1 MKPVLKPYR
10 EKQPIL
16 KVSPELKKSAKELVL
31 LKQTLK
37 ESNELINVILQTMS
51 LGMDIVDE
59 HGNILFLNENLEKQ
73 LNRKAIG
80 QECWDLYRDDQSQC
94 TDCPLI
100 EGINIG
106 ETKRY
111 EIKGI
116 LGGKTFQISCTGILY
131 QGRKAMLEIFQDITE
146 RNLHELELKAAK
158 VKAEESNRLKSSFL
172 VSMSH
177 EIRTPMNA
185 IMGFSDLLMEDEGDE
200 KKQFATIIQKCSKQL
215 LTLIDDI
222 LHLSRL
228 QSEKMPLDKI
238 GFKPAELVTDVCRMF
253 NLPHLKKGLDITI
266 SIPGQF
272 EDLVM
277 QSDAGKIRQVLTN
290 LVANA
295 IKYTLEGSVK
305 LGFDMQNG
313 FVEFY
318 VTDTGI
324 GIPQNE
330 QQKVFE
336 SFYRSEQAISSEI
349 EGTGLG
355 LSIAKELVELMGGV
369 IGVSSGPNKGSRFF
383 FSIPL
388 EKSDKMNTG
397 KTLPQTEQKYLKDF
411 TILIA
416 EDERVSYQYFEV
428 LLKDH
433 VKKID
438 RATNGKKAVELALK
452 NSYNLIL
459 MDLKM
464 PVMGGIEATKILKQQ
479 FPDIPIIAQ
488 TAYSLPEE
496 RESALK
502 AGCADFLSKPI
513 KKKELIEMI
522 NKYV

>member
-1 MKPVLKPYR
+1 MKPEVTPYR

-16 KVSPELKKSAKELVL
+16 KDPPELEKSANKLVL
-31 LKQTLK
+31 LNQTLK
-37 ESNELINVILQTMS
+37 ESNELINLILQTIP

-59 HGNILFLNENLEKQ
+59 HGNILFMNESLEKQ
-73 LNRKAIG
+73 LGRKAIG
-80 QECWDLYRDDQSQC
+80 QKCWDLYRDDHSQC
-94 TDCPLI
+94 TDCPLF

-106 ETKRY
+106 VTKQYET
-111 EIKGI
+111 KGI
-116 LGGKTFQISCTGILY
+116 LGGKTFQISYAGMLY
-131 QGRKAMLEIFQDITE
+131 RGKKVMLGIFQDITE
-146 RNLHELELKAAK
+146 HIQQELELKAAK
-158 VKAEESNRLKSSFL
+158 VKAEESNRLKSAFL
-172 VSMSH
+172 VSMNH

-185 IMGFSDLLMEDEGDE
+185 IMGFSDLMMEAEGDE
-200 KKQFATIIQKCSKQL
+200 KKQFATIIQKCSTQL

-228 QSEKMPLDKI
+228 QSEKMPLDNI
-238 GFKPAELVTDVCRMF
+238 GFKPAELVTDVYRMF
-253 NLPHLKKGLDITI
+253 NLPHLKKELDIKI
-266 SIPGQF
+266 SIPGQY

-277 QSDAGKIRQVLTN
+277 LSDAGKIRQVLTN
-290 LVANA
+290 FVANA
-295 IKYTLEGSVK
+295 VKYTIEGSVK
-305 LGFDMQNG
+305 LGFDLKNG

-318 VTDTGI
+318 VIDTGI
-324 GIPQNE
+324 GIPEKE
-330 QQKVFE
+330 QQRIFE
-336 SFYRSEQAISSEI
+336 SFYRSEQAISSAI

-388 EKSDKMNTG
+388 EKSDKMISG
-397 KTLPQTEQKYLKDF
+397 KPLLQTEQKCLKDL
-411 TILIA
+411 TILIV
-416 EDERVSYQYFEV
+416 EDKRVHYQYIEI
-428 LLKDH
+428 LLKNKVKRIDH
-433 VKKID
+433 
-438 RATNGKKAVELALK
+438 ATNGREAIELILK

-496 RESALK
+496 KESALK
-502 AGCADFLSKPI
+502 AGCTDFLTKPI

-522 NKYV
+522 NRYV